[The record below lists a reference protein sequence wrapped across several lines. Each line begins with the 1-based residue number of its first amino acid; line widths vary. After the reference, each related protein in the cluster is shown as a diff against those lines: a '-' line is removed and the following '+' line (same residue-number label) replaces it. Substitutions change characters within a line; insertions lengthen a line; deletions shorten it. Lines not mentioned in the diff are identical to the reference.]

1 MLISATPKGIPSP
14 SPSPISIILL
24 FWSAEVG
31 LFVEQGLEVNVVPTP
46 ALARGDD
53 EMLKKFVLVIVVLS
67 PGG

>member
-1 MLISATPKGIPSP
+1 M
-14 SPSPISIILL
+14 L

-31 LFVEQGLEVNVVPTP
+31 LFIEEGLEVDVVPTS
-46 ALARGDD
+46 ALPRGDD